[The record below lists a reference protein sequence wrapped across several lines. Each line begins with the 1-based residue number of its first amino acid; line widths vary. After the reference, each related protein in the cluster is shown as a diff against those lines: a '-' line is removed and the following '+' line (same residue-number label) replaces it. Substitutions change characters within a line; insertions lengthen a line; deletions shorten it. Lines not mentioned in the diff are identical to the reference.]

1 MADSRVGAEK
11 VQDESAIS
19 GSIRKEG
26 SSQNLT
32 TFQKDIKGN
41 LKGFSMAKYDNNNNN
56 NNRAK

>member
-32 TFQKDIKGN
+32 TFQKDTKGN
-41 LKGFSMAKYDNNNNN
+41 LKGFSMAK
-56 NNRAK
+56 